1 MTTMRGV
8 IGQRAMLAKL
18 CARAA
23 RGEVAHAYGLF
34 GPRSIG
40 KRTVALRIAQTLNC
54 LDPKQPAG
62 GCGSCLSCVKI
73 ERGVHPDVRLIERDP
88 TLKDIA
94 IEQVTEMQQDLA
106 LRPLEG
112 RKRLVIIDDAGE
124 LNLFGQD
131 ALLKT
136 LEEPPP
142 HAVLLLITPAAAVLS
157 ETIQSRLQPLT
168 FRYVRTAEIAESL
181 TARKIKDADHIAASS
196 GGRPGLG
203 LAARPEGFDYT
214 WSGLARWFGTALE
227 ALGAGAEVDGMF
239 AGSATGCRF
248 RWQPRRRDL
257 IRLRSR
263 RGRGRGSGRGSRAD
277 IVSLDGQ
284 RHCPRDGLG
293 CVLGDAH
300 GWLHMERSQ
309 VQVCSMRSFSRAATS
324 PEVSAASGMNQG
336 SSGSVVGWVVTV
348 FPAFDQVSSAR
359 AASVARLPR
368 NG

>member
-8 IGQRAMLAKL
+8 IGQRVMLAKL

-196 GGRPGLG
+196 GGRPGLALRLATDEDGERTSRNALERELLKLVSSG
-203 LAARPEGFDYT
+203 LTDRFAWAADLADESEPRKRAQAIDLRFDHWAELMRDAAVAARGIGVGPLRPDQATQTAKIAAGVN
-214 WSGLARWFGTALE
+214 ARELVDAALLIE
-227 ALGAGAEVDGMF
+227 KL
-239 AGSATGCRF
+239 
-248 RWQPRRRDL
+248 RRDL
-257 IRLRSR
+257 
-263 RGRGRGSGRGSRAD
+263 AWN
-277 IVSLDGQ
+277 
-284 RHCPRDGLG
+284 
-293 CVLGDAH
+293 A
-300 GWLHMERSQ
+300 
-309 VQVCSMRSFSRAATS
+309 
-324 PEVSAASGMNQG
+324 N
-336 SSGSVVGWVVTV
+336 
-348 FPAFDQVSSAR
+348 AR
-359 AASVARLPR
+359 AMLELFALKLPYVA
-368 NG
+368 GVAA